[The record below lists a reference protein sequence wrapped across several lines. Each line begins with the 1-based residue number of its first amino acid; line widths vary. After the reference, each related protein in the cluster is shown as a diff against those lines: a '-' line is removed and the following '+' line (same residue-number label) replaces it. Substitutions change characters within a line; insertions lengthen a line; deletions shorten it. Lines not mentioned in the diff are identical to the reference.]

1 MERASISRGRG
12 RPYRPPLDSSPWSSV
27 TGGIGARTAW
37 LLGTSRMLQA
47 DGAYANRQEFLPQLT
62 ARGLKVDNTKLSRWE
77 SGAGLLSPA
86 IVQAYEEILGLPAQ
100 HLRST
105 VSLLTG
111 STATPAP
118 AEDPAAAE
126 RTLDTLVERVLGEDV
141 CTGDHWV
148 RLTSELAAHPAIYL
162 RSVLWRSLATQLI
175 SELCRSVGVAYTAR
189 LAALHQ
195 LIAHPMA
202 HNDVIAAIGQ
212 YVTDPHA
219 VRVDDVIAALAQS
232 PSAGGRF
239 LALGLLASG
248 DCDLQH
254 GATRAIGAML
264 AANAWSET
272 LNASLESGLIEL
284 LVTDTEGGDGS
295 AGTTTE
301 THLHADLLRY
311 LDADARERVT
321 KAIGERLQHVFVL
334 DHATL
339 VSPATASL
347 IAARVTAS
355 AQESAPMAG
364 DAPDPMLERLVRE
377 ALFHAHSERRHRS
390 AVLLAA
396 SPYAAGIG
404 AAAAGLLNADD
415 PLVARRAADLLRFVI
430 TTAET
435 DHVLSAPVERTHEVQ
450 VAALAAL
457 GHVPELAD
465 AHVDDV
471 LRQGHPWSVEQ
482 HCDATIYV
490 LGMHGLTDRIAS
502 HDVPARVTSAAAWW
516 RRTGSRV
523 AV

>member
-1 MERASISRGRG
+1 MSRGRG

-27 TGGIGARTAW
+27 TGGTGARTAW
-37 LLGTSRMLQA
+37 LLGTARMLYA
-47 DGAYANRQEFLPQLT
+47 DGAYANRQEFLPELI

-77 SGAGLLSPA
+77 SGAGSLSPV

-100 HLRST
+100 QLRST
-105 VSLLTG
+105 VTLLIG
-111 STATPAP
+111 SSAAPTPT
-118 AEDPAAAE
+118 EDPAAAE
-126 RTLDTLVERVLGEDV
+126 RTLDSLVERVLG
-141 CTGDHWV
+141 GDTCGGDYWV

-175 SELCRSVGVAYTAR
+175 SELSRSVGVAYTAR

-248 DCDLQH
+248 DADLQN
-254 GATRAIGAML
+254 GAARAIGAMQ
-264 AANAWSET
+264 AANTWSEG
-272 LNASLESGLIEL
+272 LNAALENGLIDL
-284 LVTDTEGGDGS
+284 LGNSTEGS
-295 AGTTTE
+295 E
-301 THLHADLLRY
+301 SSLHADLLRY
-311 LDADARERVT
+311 LDADARERVL
-321 KAIGERLQHVFVL
+321 KAIGEPLQHQFLL

-339 VSPATASL
+339 TSPATASL
-347 IAARVTAS
+347 IAAGVTAS
-355 AQESAPMAG
+355 AQESAPMVG

-390 AVLLAA
+390 AVLLAS

-415 PLVARRAADLLRFVI
+415 PLVARRAAELLRFAI
-430 TTAET
+430 TPAET
-435 DHVLSAPVERTHEVQ
+435 DHVLRAPVARTQEVQ
-450 VAALAAL
+450 AAAMVAL
-457 GHVPELAD
+457 GHVPELHD
-465 AHVDDV
+465 AHIDDV
-471 LRQGHPWSVEQ
+471 LRHSHPWSTEQ
-482 HCDATIYV
+482 QTDAGLYV
-490 LGMHGLTDRIAS
+490 LGMHGLTDLLATQE
-502 HDVPARVTSAAAWW
+502 VPARVLSAAEWW
-516 RRTGSRV
+516 RRTGARV

>member
-1 MERASISRGRG
+1 MSRGRG

-27 TGGIGARTAW
+27 AGGTGARIAW
-37 LLGTSRMLQA
+37 LLGTSRMLHA
-47 DGAYANRQEFLPQLT
+47 GGAYANRQEFLPELT

-77 SGAGLLSPA
+77 SGNGPLSPA

-100 HLRST
+100 QLRST

-111 STATPAP
+111 SSAAPTP

-126 RTLDTLVERVLGEDV
+126 RTLDTLVERVLGGES
-141 CTGDHWV
+141 CGGDCWV

-175 SELCRSVGVAYTAR
+175 SELSRSVGVAYTAR

-219 VRVDDVIAALAQS
+219 VRVDDVIASLAQS

-248 DCDLQH
+248 DADLQN
-254 GATRAIGAML
+254 GAARAIGAMQ
-264 AANAWSET
+264 AAHAWSSS
-272 LNASLESGLIEL
+272 LDASLESGLIDL
-284 LVTDTEGGDGS
+284 LGASTATAD
-295 AGTTTE
+295 

-321 KAIGERLQHVFVL
+321 KAVGEPQHQFLL

-339 VSPATASL
+339 TSPATASL
-347 IAARVTAS
+347 IAANVTAS
-355 AQESAPMAG
+355 AQESAPMVG

-377 ALFHAHSERRHRS
+377 ALFHAHSERRHRA

-404 AAAAGLLNADD
+404 GAAAGLFNADD
-415 PLVARRAADLLRFVI
+415 PLIARRAADLLRFAI
-430 TTAET
+430 TPAET
-435 DHVLSAPVERTHEVQ
+435 DHVLKAPVQRSEEVQ
-450 VAALAAL
+450 AAALTAL
-457 GHVPELAD
+457 GHVPELD
-465 AHVDDV
+465 DSHVEHV
-471 LRQGHPWSVEQ
+471 LRQSHPWETEPQ
-482 HCDATIYV
+482 ADAALYV
-490 LGMHGLTDRIAS
+490 LGMHGLTDRLAA
-502 HDVPARVTSAAAWW
+502 HEVPARVSSAAEWW
-516 RRTGSRV
+516 RRTGARV